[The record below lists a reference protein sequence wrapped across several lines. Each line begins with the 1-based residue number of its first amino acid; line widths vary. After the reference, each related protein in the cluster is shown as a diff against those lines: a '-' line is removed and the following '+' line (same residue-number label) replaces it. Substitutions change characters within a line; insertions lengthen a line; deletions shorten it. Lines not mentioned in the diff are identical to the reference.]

1 MDTKDPKKTVI
12 LKRARWA
19 LLGAALLVGVSMVLV
34 LTPAR
39 AVHRAQPEPSVEFH
53 ERVELGEP
61 GKNGALFVYCD
72 SGYRVW
78 VVLAPNGNVS
88 VNALPAGSA
97 GSGICPVEVTRQP

>member
-1 MDTKDPKKTVI
+1 MIPKDERRRAVI
-12 LKRARWA
+12 SRARWA

-34 LTPAR
+34 LAPAR

-78 VVLAPNGNVS
+78 VALAPNGNVS
-88 VNALPAGSA
+88 VYGLPAGAS